1 MGNPKIMPGEEA
13 VSSGQA
19 EKKGPAW
26 PTGLL
31 ACSWELP
38 TCEAFDRAGQR

>member
-13 VSSGQA
+13 VSAGQA
-19 EKKGPAW
+19 EKKGPAC
-26 PTGLL
+26 PTGFL

-38 TCEAFDRAGQR
+38 TCEALDSAGQ